1 MGSIFMIKRKVSTE
15 EKITAIE
22 SYLNGDR
29 QLHTIVEQYGIA
41 KESLAT
47 IYFYNNSR
55 FLKQLHCTKPTDF
68 LCLCDIRKSHPAA
81 RQGGNT

>member
-41 KESLAT
+41 NESLAT
-47 IYFYNNSR
+47 IYIS
-55 FLKQLHCTKPTDF
+55 TTIP
-68 LCLCDIRKSHPAA
+68 IS
-81 RQGGNT
+81 